1 MLAEYPAF
9 NVYLV
14 NGRLATLGPYAVAW
28 GQGRRMNEM
37 CGAVA
42 SVQIKKLPTIL
53 GNMRG
58 SKHRIKAAIEGT
70 AGLGFRK
77 LQDVD
82 GDTGSFLSLSLGH
95 SWARH

>member
-1 MLAEYPAF
+1 MLAEYPVF

-53 GNMRG
+53 GNMR
-58 SKHRIKAAIEGT
+58 
-70 AGLGFRK
+70 
-77 LQDVD
+77 
-82 GDTGSFLSLSLGH
+82 
-95 SWARH
+95 